1 METLLSLSFDNISSK
16 DGTKIRKGI
25 RQIEGLLAQIC
36 LPSSSSRSHHKRKT
50 SAQQNNGVAA
60 PQTLSQV
67 VEDPAF
73 MEFFRLQEGFEWNV
87 ASHIITCLETLLG
100 MPNSDQ
106 SNQLILS
113 ALDLLQ
119 GILLLHP
126 PSRSLFRREIYM
138 NILLDLLDAANPPNV
153 QSQALLVLVSALLA
167 TPESTRTFEQMDGLL
182 TIASLFKSRNTSR
195 EVKMKVV
202 EFLYFYLMPET
213 ASNKDQSQKNPCKR
227 VDYNERSGLCMDDVS
242 TGSTKS
248 TEEKQRLL
256 GQYLSNVADLVQDL
270 RENTPFAL
278 AAF

>member
-1 METLLSLSFDNISSK
+1 
-16 DGTKIRKGI
+16 
-25 RQIEGLLAQIC
+25 
-36 LPSSSSRSHHKRKT
+36 
-50 SAQQNNGVAA
+50 
-60 PQTLSQV
+60 
-67 VEDPAF
+67 
-73 MEFFRLQEGFEWNV
+73 MEFFRLQEGFEWNGQSTNDHNRRLTSIADTSLAV
-87 ASHIITCLETLLG
+87 ASHIITCLDTLLG
-100 MPNSDQ
+100 MPNSQRFCSKIICGLITNNIAGAQ

-126 PSRSLFRREIYM
+126 PSRSLFRREIFM
-138 NILLDLLDAANPPNV
+138 NILLDLLDAANPPSV

-182 TIASLFKSRNTSR
+182 TVASLFKSRSTSR

-213 ASNKDQSQKNPCKR
+213 ASDKGQLQRSPSKR
-227 VDYNERSGLCMDDVS
+227 VGSDERRGRCTEDASNEL
-242 TGSTKS
+242 TKS

-278 AAF
+278 AAS